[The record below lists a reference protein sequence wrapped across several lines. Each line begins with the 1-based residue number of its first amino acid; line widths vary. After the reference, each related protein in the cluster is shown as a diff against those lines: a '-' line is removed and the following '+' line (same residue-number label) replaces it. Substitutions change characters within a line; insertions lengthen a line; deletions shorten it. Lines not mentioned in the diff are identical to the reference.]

1 MMTPGNLDFT
11 IYQGATFRPK
21 VRLRDSQQNPIDLTG
36 ATVRMHVKMSYTS
49 SAIFLALTEENG
61 RALVTDPVN
70 GEISLYVS
78 AEDTAELAFRSG
90 VYDLEVEYVDG
101 TVDRILQGKVKLSP
115 EVTKVEVD

>member
-21 VRLRDSQQNPIDLTG
+21 IRLRDSQQNPIDLTG
-36 ATVRMHVKMSYTS
+36 ATVRMHIKLSYTS
-49 SAIFLALTEENG
+49 SAVLLALIEENG

-70 GEISLYVS
+70 GEISLHVS
-78 AEDTAELAFRSG
+78 AEDTTELAFRSG